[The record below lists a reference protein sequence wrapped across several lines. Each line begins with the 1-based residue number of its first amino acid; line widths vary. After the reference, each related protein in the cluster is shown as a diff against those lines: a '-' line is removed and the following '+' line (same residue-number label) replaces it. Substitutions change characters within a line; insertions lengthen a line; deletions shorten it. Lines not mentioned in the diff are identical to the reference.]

1 MTLLERER
9 ELEAIEGVLDRGGV
23 LILEGGAGIG
33 KTSLVNTACERGT
46 AAGQEVLRGRG
57 SELESGFEF
66 GVVLQ
71 LFERRVAAAEHSE
84 ANELF
89 AGPAAAARPLFTGE
103 TVAVADA
110 EVSFAV
116 LHGLYWLAVNL
127 AARRPLVMAVDDA
140 HWVDGPSLRWLA
152 YLAPRLGG
160 LPVALILALRP
171 AGAASEQPSLL
182 VLHEQAA
189 VVRPG
194 LLSENATSEIVRSVI
209 GGAADE
215 LCAAAWRESGGNP
228 FYLRELLRA
237 GDLTA
242 VAHPSGGLSRL
253 VAARIRGL
261 DPRALRLGQAL
272 AVLGDGCE
280 LRHAASIAEMDVETA
295 SRLAYGLVRLE
306 VLAGD
311 APPRFL
317 HPVLREVLEWSLAGD
332 PRSSAHRA
340 AAGLLG
346 ADGAAPGL
354 VAAHLM
360 RVRPAG
366 EPWVVERLRDAAG
379 AALGSGAPQAAAD
392 LLKRALAEPP
402 LRAERVSVL
411 REGAAAES
419 MAGRKAACALLEE
432 ALGLEADPHR
442 RAEIAL
448 QLAEAH
454 ANLYQWADAV
464 DVCERALAELDQDAS
479 PLASRLQAEVGVCG
493 LRDARLVARALPAL
507 DRLAGRP
514 LEGTVAEAYAIGR
527 AMADHMIRG
536 RSAREIARP
545 LLVALE
551 HAGPR
556 AESWDL
562 RLPGLVTLL
571 WTEAFDE
578 VEGMLQAMLTEVRR
592 SGSARGLHVTYASLG
607 LLNLL
612 LGALPE
618 ADAAARVAL
627 RVLREAEFSRGLP
640 LVASVLSGVAIQ
652 AGQLEEAEALL
663 ETVPLEN
670 LPPSLPALLVSVTK
684 AQLRLAQGRPADAL
698 REFETCRAA
707 YSAEVWGRE
716 MHDNG
721 FLHIRSGSAQALLLL
736 GAPERAL
743 ELAEAE
749 LSDARDFGAPRAL
762 GRALRVAGLV
772 RGREE
777 GLAALDESVSVLRAS
792 PALLERGYSLV
803 ELGSALRRL
812 GRRTAAREPL
822 AEALELA
829 ARCGAPPLAA
839 RAREE
844 LKATGARPRR
854 DWRTGV
860 EALTPSELRVARLA
874 LEGHSNR
881 EIAQLLYLTVKTIE
895 SHLAHV
901 YDKLEIAGRAELA
914 SGLSR
919 EKIRVPTP

>member
-23 LILEGGAGIG
+23 LILEGGAGSG

-189 VVRPG
+189 VVRPR

-261 DPRALRLGQAL
+261 DPRA
-272 AVLGDGCE
+272 
-280 LRHAASIAEMDVETA
+280 
-295 SRLAYGLVRLE
+295 
-306 VLAGD
+306 
-311 APPRFL
+311 PRFW

-402 LRAERVSVL
+402 PRAERVSVL

-432 ALGLEADPHR
+432 ALGLEADPHQ

-448 QLAEAH
+448 ELAEAH

-772 RGREE
+772 RAREE

-901 YDKLEIAGRAELA
+901 YDKLEIAGRADLA

>member
-9 ELEAIEGVLDRGGV
+9 ELEAIQGVLDRGGV

-71 LFERRVAAAEHSE
+71 LFERRMAAAEHSE

-110 EVSFAV
+110 GVSFAV

-280 LRHAASIAEMDVETA
+280 LRHAASNAEMDVETA

-379 AALGSGAPQAAAD
+379 AALGSGAP
-392 LLKRALAEPP
+392 
-402 LRAERVSVL
+402 
-411 REGAAAES
+411 GAAAES

-536 RSAREIARP
+536 R
-545 LLVALE
+545 
-551 HAGPR
+551 
-556 AESWDL
+556 
-562 RLPGLVTLL
+562 
-571 WTEAFDE
+571 
-578 VEGMLQAMLTEVRR
+578 
-592 SGSARGLHVTYASLG
+592 
-607 LLNLL
+607 
-612 LGALPE
+612 
-618 ADAAARVAL
+618 
-627 RVLREAEFSRGLP
+627 
-640 LVASVLSGVAIQ
+640 
-652 AGQLEEAEALL
+652 
-663 ETVPLEN
+663 
-670 LPPSLPALLVSVTK
+670 
-684 AQLRLAQGRPADAL
+684 
-698 REFETCRAA
+698 
-707 YSAEVWGRE
+707 
-716 MHDNG
+716 
-721 FLHIRSGSAQALLLL
+721 
-736 GAPERAL
+736 
-743 ELAEAE
+743 
-749 LSDARDFGAPRAL
+749 
-762 GRALRVAGLV
+762 
-772 RGREE
+772 
-777 GLAALDESVSVLRAS
+777 
-792 PALLERGYSLV
+792 
-803 ELGSALRRL
+803 
-812 GRRTAAREPL
+812 
-822 AEALELA
+822 
-829 ARCGAPPLAA
+829 
-839 RAREE
+839 
-844 LKATGARPRR
+844 
-854 DWRTGV
+854 
-860 EALTPSELRVARLA
+860 
-874 LEGHSNR
+874 
-881 EIAQLLYLTVKTIE
+881 
-895 SHLAHV
+895 
-901 YDKLEIAGRAELA
+901 
-914 SGLSR
+914 
-919 EKIRVPTP
+919 